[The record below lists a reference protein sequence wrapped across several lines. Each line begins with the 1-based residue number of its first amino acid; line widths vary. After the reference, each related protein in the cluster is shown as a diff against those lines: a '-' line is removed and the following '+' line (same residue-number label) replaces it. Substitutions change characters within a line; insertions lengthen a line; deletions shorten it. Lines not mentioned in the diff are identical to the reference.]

1 MAEFNSTIQQVAAG
15 QNAILDTD
23 VIKSR
28 CVSHRTGSGLICV
41 ENSGC
46 DCRPAR
52 YKIFCKGEYRD
63 SYRRNRWGDFFRNC
77 AEWRDCT
84 EFDCNSYSGGNRRRI
99 FCGDRGN
106 HQCRKM
112 PGEYRSKEP
121 EHTDN
126 PDFGFGCHR
135 RENLLRR

>member
-1 MAEFNSTIQQVAAG
+1 MAEFTSTIQQVAAG

-52 YKIFCKGEYRD
+52 YKVFVKANIAIPTGGTVGAISLGIALNGEIVQSSIATVTPAAVGD
-63 SYRRNRWGDFFRNC
+63 EFSVATEEIINAGKCPVNIAVRNPN
-77 AEWRDCT
+77 T
-84 EFDCNSYSGGNRRRI
+84 ETIQISDLVVIVERI
-99 FCGDRGN
+99 C
-106 HQCRKM
+106 
-112 PGEYRSKEP
+112 
-121 EHTDN
+121 
-126 PDFGFGCHR
+126 
-135 RENLLRR
+135 

>member
-1 MAEFNSTIQQVAAG
+1 MAEFTSTIQQVATG

-52 YKIFCKGEYRD
+52 YKVFVKANIAIPTGGTVGAISLGIALNGEIVQSSIATVTPAAVGD
-63 SYRRNRWGDFFRNC
+63 EFSVATEEIINAGKCPVNIAVRNPNTQTIQVSDLVVIV
-77 AEWRDCT
+77 E
-84 EFDCNSYSGGNRRRI
+84 RI
-99 FCGDRGN
+99 C
-106 HQCRKM
+106 
-112 PGEYRSKEP
+112 
-121 EHTDN
+121 
-126 PDFGFGCHR
+126 
-135 RENLLRR
+135 

>member
-1 MAEFNSTIQQVAAG
+1 MAEFTSTIQQVAAG

-52 YKIFCKGEYRD
+52 YKVFVKANIAIPTGGTAGAISLGIALNGEIVQSSIATVTPAAVGD
-63 SYRRNRWGDFFRNC
+63 EFSVATEEIINAGKCPVNIAVRNPNTQTIQVSDLVVIV
-77 AEWRDCT
+77 E
-84 EFDCNSYSGGNRRRI
+84 RI
-99 FCGDRGN
+99 C
-106 HQCRKM
+106 
-112 PGEYRSKEP
+112 
-121 EHTDN
+121 
-126 PDFGFGCHR
+126 
-135 RENLLRR
+135 

>member
-1 MAEFNSTIQQVAAG
+1 MAEFTSTIQQVAAG

-52 YKIFCKGEYRD
+52 YKVFVKANISIPTGGTVGAISLGIALNGEIVQSSIATVTPAATGD
-63 SYRRNRWGDFFRNC
+63 EFSVATEEIINAGKCPVNIAVRNPNTQTIQISDLVVIV
-77 AEWRDCT
+77 E
-84 EFDCNSYSGGNRRRI
+84 RI
-99 FCGDRGN
+99 C
-106 HQCRKM
+106 
-112 PGEYRSKEP
+112 
-121 EHTDN
+121 
-126 PDFGFGCHR
+126 
-135 RENLLRR
+135 

>member
-1 MAEFNSTIQQVAAG
+1 MAEFTSTIQQVAAG

-52 YKIFCKGEYRD
+52 YKVFVKANIAIPTGGTVGPISLGIALNGEIVQSSIATVTPAAVGD
-63 SYRRNRWGDFFRNC
+63 EFSVATEEIINAGKCPVNIAVRNPNTQTI
-77 AEWRDCT
+77 EISNLVVIV
-84 EFDCNSYSGGNRRRI
+84 ERI
-99 FCGDRGN
+99 C
-106 HQCRKM
+106 
-112 PGEYRSKEP
+112 
-121 EHTDN
+121 
-126 PDFGFGCHR
+126 
-135 RENLLRR
+135 